1 VTEQLATGPVPERV
15 QGLVT
20 NEPLLSE
27 VNDTEPIGVF
37 ESDEVTVAVH
47 VLAWSTVTDEAE
59 QSTDVVVVAPGTVT
73 VNKNFPILR
82 P

>member
-1 VTEQLATGPVPERV
+1 M

-59 QSTDVVVVAPGTVT
+59 QSTVVVVVAPGTVT

>member
-1 VTEQLATGPVPERV
+1 M

-20 NEPLLSE
+20 NEPLPSE
-27 VNDTEPIGVF
+27 LNDTEPAGVF

-47 VLAWSTVTDEAE
+47 VLARSTVTDEGE
-59 QSTDVVVVAPGTVT
+59 QSTVVVEVAPGTVT
-73 VNKNFPILR
+73 VSRNLPMLR

>member
-1 VTEQLATGPVPERV
+1 M

-20 NEPLLSE
+20 NEPLPSE
-27 VNDTEPIGVF
+27 LNDTEPTGVF

-47 VLAWSTVTDEAE
+47 VLARSTVTDEGE
-59 QSTDVVVVAPGTVT
+59 QSTVVVEVAPGTVT
-73 VNKNFPILR
+73 VSRNLPMLR

>member
-1 VTEQLATGPVPERV
+1 M

>member
-1 VTEQLATGPVPERV
+1 M

-47 VLAWSTVTDEAE
+47 VLARSTVTDEGE
-59 QSTDVVVVAPGTVT
+59 QSTVVVEVAPGTVT
-73 VNKNFPILR
+73 VSRNLPMLR